1 MTYRPRRLRVSR
13 RRVNLIRVNLIR
25 VNAVPLVIGMILML
39 VSARHAAAQTSVPR
53 CSTGI
58 HDSEAT
64 GTVAFPQDQIFC
76 PLLADPKE
84 PRSFVS
90 WLRGT
95 FRSLDDPSGTGTT
108 IGSVGVGDS
117 FGLVRWNGRSAGD
130 GVQLDLVGSIFAQ
143 FDLAAQSNDLINAD
157 YIIGIPLTFR
167 KNGFSIRTKIY
178 HQSSHLGDEY
188 LLRSEDIERE
198 NLSFESFEFLASQE
212 IGALRVYGGGER
224 VFHREPDS
232 VATKIVHAGAELRTP
247 RARIQF
253 VAGADL
259 KASEQHDWSPATSG
273 RIGLQFMKTGGGDHP
288 ARLVTLMLEVYQ
300 GPSPYGQFFQDD
312 ISYVGFGLHFSL

>member
-1 MTYRPRRLRVSR
+1 MTQL
-13 RRVNLIRVNLIR
+13 RRVPLFIA
-25 VNAVPLVIGMILML
+25 AVVLL
-39 VSARHAAAQTSVPR
+39 ATAQRATAQTINAPR
-53 CSTGI
+53 CGTGI
-58 HDSEAT
+58 HAAEAS
-64 GTVAFPQDQIFC
+64 GTVGFPQDQIFC

-117 FGLVRWNGRSAGD
+117 FGLIRWNGSTAGN

-143 FDLAAQSNDLINAD
+143 FDLGAPSNDLINAD
-157 YIIGIPLTFR
+157 YIIGVPLTFR
-167 KNGFSIRTKIY
+167 HSGFSFRTKIY

-188 LLRSEDIERE
+188 LLRDEDIERE

-224 VFHREPDS
+224 VFHREPAS
-232 VATKIVHAGAELRTP
+232 VATKIVHAGAELRSP
-247 RARIQF
+247 RAGTQL
-253 VAGADL
+253 VAGIDL
-259 KASEQHDWSPATSG
+259 KASELHDWSPATSG
-273 RIGLQFMKTGGGDHP
+273 RIGVQFARSGAGDHP
-288 ARLVTLMLEVYQ
+288 ARLVTLMFEMYQ

-312 ISYVGFGLHFSL
+312 ISYVGIGLHFSL

>member
-1 MTYRPRRLRVSR
+1 MTYPARYSPLIVCAILLCTFSR
-13 RRVNLIRVNLIR
+13 Q
-25 VNAVPLVIGMILML
+25 
-39 VSARHAAAQTSVPR
+39 AAAQTINPPR
-53 CSTGI
+53 CGTGV
-58 HDSEAT
+58 HESEAT

-117 FGLVRWNGRSAGD
+117 FGLVRWNGPDGGD

-143 FDLAAQSNDLINAD
+143 FDLGAPSNDLINAD
-157 YIIGIPLTFR
+157 YIIGLPLTVR
-167 KNGFSIRTKIY
+167 RNGFSIRTKVY
-178 HQSSHLGDEY
+178 HQSSHLGDEF

-198 NLSFESFEFLASQE
+198 NLSFESFEFIASQE

-224 VFHREPDS
+224 VFHRDPAS
-232 VATKIVHAGAELRTP
+232 VATKLWHGGAELRTP
-247 RARIQF
+247 RAGAQL
-253 VAGADL
+253 VAGIDV
-259 KASEQHDWSPATSG
+259 KASELHDWSPAMSG
-273 RIGLQFMKTGGGDHP
+273 RIGVQLTRSGAGDHP
-288 ARLVTLMLEVYQ
+288 ARLVTLMVELYQ

-312 ISYVGFGLHFSL
+312 ISYVGVGLHFSL

>member
-1 MTYRPRRLRVSR
+1 MTQL
-13 RRVNLIRVNLIR
+13 RRVPLFI
-25 VNAVPLVIGMILML
+25 AVLVLL
-39 VSARHAAAQTSVPR
+39 ATAQRATAQTINAPR
-53 CSTGI
+53 CGTGI
-58 HDSEAT
+58 HAAEAG
-64 GTVAFPQDQIFC
+64 GTVGFPQDQIFC

-117 FGLVRWNGRSAGD
+117 FGLIRWNGSTAGN

-143 FDLAAQSNDLINAD
+143 FDLGAPSNDLINAD
-157 YIIGIPLTFR
+157 YIIGVPLTFR
-167 KNGFSIRTKIY
+167 HSGFSFRTKIY

-188 LLRSEDIERE
+188 LLRDEDIERE

-224 VFHREPDS
+224 VFHREPAS
-232 VATKIVHAGAELRTP
+232 VATKIVHAGAELRSP
-247 RARIQF
+247 RAGAQL
-253 VAGADL
+253 VAGIDL
-259 KASEQHDWSPATSG
+259 KASELHDWSPATSG
-273 RIGLQFMKTGGGDHP
+273 RIGVQFARSGAGDHP
-288 ARLVTLMLEVYQ
+288 ARLVTLMFEMYQ

-312 ISYVGFGLHFSL
+312 ISYVGIGLHFSL

>member
-1 MTYRPRRLRVSR
+1 MV
-13 RRVNLIRVNLIR
+13 
-25 VNAVPLVIGMILML
+25 AVLVLL
-39 VSARHAAAQTSVPR
+39 ATAQRAAAQTINAPR
-53 CSTGI
+53 CGTGV
-58 HDSEAT
+58 HQEEAT
-64 GTVAFPQDQIFC
+64 GTIGFPQDQIFC
-76 PLLADPKE
+76 PLIADPKE

-117 FGLVRWNGRSAGD
+117 FGLVRWNGPEGGD

-143 FDLAAQSNDLINAD
+143 FDLGAPSNDLINAD
-157 YIIGIPLTFR
+157 YIIGVPLTFR
-167 KNGFSIRTKIY
+167 RNGFTVRTKIY

-188 LLRSEDIERE
+188 LLRGEDIERE

-224 VFHREPDS
+224 VFSREPES
-232 VATKIVHAGAELRTP
+232 VAAKIVHAGAELRSP
-247 RARIQF
+247 RAGAQL
-253 VAGADL
+253 VAGIDL
-259 KASEQHDWSPATSG
+259 KASELHDWSPATSG
-273 RIGLQFMKTGGGDHP
+273 RIGVQFVRSGAGDHP
-288 ARLVTLMLEVYQ
+288 ARLVTLMFEVYQ

-312 ISYVGFGLHFSL
+312 ISYVGVGLHFSL